1 MAEVKWIK
9 LSTSMF
15 DDEKIRLI
23 EGMPEADSILIIW
36 IKLLSQAGKTNASGY
51 IYLNENI
58 PYTEEMLATLFH
70 KPLNIVRLALGVFKQ
85 FGMINIDENNF
96 ISIENWEKHQ
106 NTATLDKIREDTR
119 KRVQRYREK
128 QKKIGSN
135 DSGNEECNVTSR
147 YGNDIRSKKEEVRS
161 KKEEV
166 RSKKEDKDK
175 ELQEQVI
182 SSGGAYRTFEQEGF
196 GTISPIIAEKIEYM
210 ISDYSEPWV
219 VEAMKVAV
227 INGKRSINY
236 VEGILKRWKANG
248 IDTGGV
254 KNNAADQEADDPY
267 AGYDFNKELPPNF

>member
-1 MAEVKWIK
+1 MVEVKWIK

-96 ISIENWEKHQ
+96 ISIANWEKHQ

-119 KRVQRYREK
+119 KRVQRHREK

-147 YGNDIRSKKEEVRS
+147 YGNDIRS

>member
-1 MAEVKWIK
+1 MVEVKWIK

-96 ISIENWEKHQ
+96 ISIANWEKHQ

-119 KRVQRYREK
+119 KRVQRHREK